1 MILTNKKQ
9 QNKTFIQIYNPLKDD
24 EKGHCKIYVKEQSIP
39 FQIGWKMKKKKK
51 ISLFQQSKVT
61 AKRKRLQQ
69 ERMVISIRLSLSYLI
84 LKEVNSY
91 Q

>member
-1 MILTNKKQ
+1 M
-9 QNKTFIQIYNPLKDD
+9 
-24 EKGHCKIYVKEQSIP
+24 
-39 FQIGWKMKKKKK
+39 KKKK

>member
-1 MILTNKKQ
+1 MRKVTAKYMSKNKAYPFK
-9 QNKTFIQIYNPLKDD
+9 LG
-24 EKGHCKIYVKEQSIP
+24 EKL
-39 FQIGWKMKKKKK
+39 KKKK

-69 ERMVISIRLSLSYLI
+69 ERMVISIRQSLSYLI